1 MADVCAIA
9 CELFGSVGS
18 GGAQLLFAMFGF
30 TSGCPPLAPYAGLLG
45 ATLYGFGV
53 YWFGLLGAAFIG
65 TVFCGGQP
73 CCAIIVPA

>member
-9 CELFGSVGS
+9 CELFDSVGS

-30 TSGCPPLAPYAGLLG
+30 TSGCPPLAPYTGLLG

-53 YWFGLLGAAFIG
+53 
-65 TVFCGGQP
+65 
-73 CCAIIVPA
+73 